1 MLQVLNGDCISMV
14 LDEVALHVNSAG
26 TCDSITQQEIHAIG
40 IHIRVKALVAEV
52 IQIHLLGM
60 SNRYSECIQDFKV
73 PAQRQPS
80 VPLPVVSCSI
90 AAHCRAIVRLP
101 SAIGRKP
108 VTTTKAFCEG
118 ALSVCVI
125 RSIAQQGRPLV

>member
-14 LDEVALHVNSAG
+14 LDEVALYVNSAG
-26 TCDSITQQEIHAIG
+26 TCDSIGQQDIHAIG
-40 IHIRVKALVAEV
+40 MHIRLKALVAEV

-60 SNRYSECIQDFKV
+60 SNRYSERIQDFNI

-80 VPLPVVSCSI
+80 VPLTIVSSAI
-90 AAHCRAIVRLP
+90 STSGRAIVGLP

-108 VTTTKAFCEG
+108 LTTTKALCEE

-125 RSIAQQGRPLV
+125 RSVAQQGRPLV

>member
-1 MLQVLNGDCISMV
+1 MV
-14 LDEVALHVNSAG
+14 LDQVALHVNSAG
-26 TCDSITQQEIHAIG
+26 TCDSIGQQDIHAIG
-40 IHIRVKALVAEV
+40 MHIRLKALVAEV

-60 SNRYSECIQDFKV
+60 SNRYSERIQNLNV

-80 VPLPVVSCSI
+80 VPLPVISCSI

-108 VTTTKAFCEG
+108 FTAT
-118 ALSVCVI
+118 
-125 RSIAQQGRPLV
+125 

>member
-14 LDEVALHVNSAG
+14 LDEVALHVNSASE
-26 TCDSITQQEIHAIG
+26 CDSIAQQKIHAIG
-40 IHIRVKALVAEV
+40 IHIRVKTMVAEV

-60 SNRYSECIQDFKV
+60 SNRYSERIQDFNI

-80 VPLPVVSCSI
+80 VPFPVVSCSI
-90 AAHCRAIVRLP
+90 ATHCRAIVRLP

-108 VTTTKAFCEG
+108 FPTT
-118 ALSVCVI
+118 
-125 RSIAQQGRPLV
+125 